1 MKKLLVY
8 FILIGSLFFST
19 VSLSQNR
26 TIIQFGNGEIKI
38 IGYYSETLEVIPQGK
53 ENVQVNDI
61 GYSIGGGGYIY
72 IRIDPVGYK
81 TIMQINIGYSSHRAL
96 TGKITV
102 EPSGGGLGYELSQRI
117 DTDSYMC
124 KFGDINSNMSL
135 MSGDAFTIGVKCTNN
150 RASTKERI
158 TLQNIA
164 IYWAN

>member
-1 MKKLLVY
+1 MQVTFGNQTVQTPREIYVFYLFKSTPKLELVY
-8 FILIGSLFFST
+8 FFLIGSLFFST

-38 IGYYSETLEVIPQGK
+38 IGYYSETLEVLPQGK
-53 ENVQVNDI
+53 ENVQVKDI

-102 EPSGGGLGYELSQRI
+102 EPSVL
-117 DTDSYMC
+117 
-124 KFGDINSNMSL
+124 
-135 MSGDAFTIGVKCTNN
+135 TN
-150 RASTKERI
+150 
-158 TLQNIA
+158 
-164 IYWAN
+164 